1 MKEGW
6 RNLSEVE
13 ELFEKRRSMKA
24 ESRIELLLNKI
35 SSIVGLFLRG
45 QGLAVYQEDGDDV
58 QDKKAS
64 PKLLF

>member
-35 SSIVGLFLRG
+35 SSIVGLFLKG
-45 QGLAVYQEDGDDV
+45 QGLVVYQEDGDDV

>member
-6 RNLSEVE
+6 RNLSEVK

>member
-6 RNLSEVE
+6 RNLSEVK

-35 SSIVGLFLRG
+35 SSIVGLFLKG
-45 QGLAVYQEDGDDV
+45 QGLVVYQEDGDDV
-58 QDKKAS
+58 QDTKAS

>member
-1 MKEGW
+1 
-6 RNLSEVE
+6 
-13 ELFEKRRSMKA
+13 MKA